1 MAGFL
6 ANLRARYGHERVVDV
21 FQGTGMEPKARE
33 LNIGGYVVRGVLP
46 SEKIAEWQKD
56 LEDSLC
62 RIANSHG
69 TRAVELKG
77 KSVLW
82 YRTIQCTTGS
92 CTCKYFYEGT
102 ARNPVFKTERVAP
115 FKPVCDWLH
124 DEHKVPRQEHFNE
137 IVANIYSR
145 PKNQSIGAHTDQN
158 PLLGETSDILSL
170 SMGAAGVFFWHPS
183 LTGQLRGWN
192 AKEAARHATER
203 AEGLWGCVPL
213 LPGDLFLASGTFQ
226 HHLLHGSLSYTDA
239 ANVHEVISQWSM
251 CSEALSVLHSA
262 AYQAYFDNST
272 PQEDRSVITFR
283 KNANHFPD
291 CGAFRRTF
299 RRIENHY
306 TVMPPGPAAPP
317 PPPRPQPVPEPVAP
331 PGQGAEPPSSGV

>member
-21 FQGTGMEPKARE
+21 FQGTGMEPKAWE

-82 YRTIQCTTGS
+82 YRTIQCTIDL
-92 CTCKYFYEGT
+92 CNCKYDYEGT
-102 ARNPVFKTERVAP
+102 ARNPVFKTVQVAP
-115 FKPVCDWLH
+115 FKAVCDWLH

-183 LTGQLRGWN
+183 QTGQLRGWGK
-192 AKEAARHATER
+192 KELDRHARER
-203 AEGLWGCVPL
+203 EQGFHGCVPL
-213 LPGDLFLASGTFQ
+213 LPGDLFLATGTFQ
-226 HHLLHGSLSYTDA
+226 KHLVHGALSYKDA
-239 ANVHEVISQWSM
+239 ANVYGVLSKWST
-251 CSEALSVLHSA
+251 CSDARRVLESDE
-262 AYQAYFDNST
+262 YLKYFDESV
-272 PQEDRSVITFR
+272 PQEDRSVM
-283 KNANHFPD
+283 
-291 CGAFRRTF
+291 TF
-299 RRIENHY
+299 RRIVNH
-306 TVMPPGPAAPP
+306 
-317 PPPRPQPVPEPVAP
+317 RHDCPELVRQSEDEPCVDVAKMVRSFV
-331 PGQGAEPPSSGV
+331 EFMSDDNRSM